1 MEMLKVGVQPFCP
14 TFVQPKLHFSNYKM
28 TFLGMLDKMENVF
41 CPTFCPTKLHFS
53 NYKMTFLGMLDK
65 MENVFCPTFCPS
77 VGQNTPPYRG
87 EVCFVQLSNVQWR
100 ERRRSEI

>member
-14 TFVQPKLHFSNYKM
+14 TFVQPILHF
-28 TFLGMLDKMENVF
+28 
-41 CPTFCPTKLHFS
+41 P

-100 ERRRSEI
+100 ERRRSEIQPPFLVEKEKGLFCTIHG

>member
-1 MEMLKVGVQPFCP
+1 MEVLKVGVQPFCP
-14 TFVQPKLHFSNYKM
+14 TFVQPKLHF
-28 TFLGMLDKMENVF
+28 
-41 CPTFCPTKLHFS
+41 P

-77 VGQNTPPYRG
+77 VGQNTPPDRG
-87 EVCFVQLSNVQWR
+87 DVCFDPLSNVQWR